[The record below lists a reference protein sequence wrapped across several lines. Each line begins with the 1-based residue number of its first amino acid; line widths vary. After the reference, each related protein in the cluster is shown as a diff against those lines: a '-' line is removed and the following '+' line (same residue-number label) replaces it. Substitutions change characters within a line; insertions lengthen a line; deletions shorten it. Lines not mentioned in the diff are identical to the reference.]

1 MQIPIISG
9 IYTDADA
16 DFRISYPINMRP
28 VVQDTG
34 VAAGYLR
41 PVEGATQIGSDG
53 PGVSR
58 GAINWDGVHYRV
70 MGDQLCSIDDI
81 GTVTQHGSVGDDGKQ
96 VTMVYSFD
104 ILAIASNLEL
114 FYFYP
119 TTVDDTG
126 WTYTLILEAGGF
138 KLIKVTDAD
147 LGDVIDVTWV
157 DGYFMTT
164 DGEFL
169 VITELNDPTDVNALK
184 YGSSEIDPD
193 PVVGLVKLRNEI
205 YAVNRYT
212 IEVFDNVGGQ
222 LFPFQRI
229 DSAQIQ
235 RGALGT
241 HCAIVYEEALAFVG
255 STPGESPGVY
265 MAANGRSQKISS
277 REIDEVLA
285 TFTEAQLEDVVM
297 ETVNDKSHAL
307 LWIRL
312 PDRTVA
318 YDLKA
323 TQTVGQP
330 VWYTMSSGTLDVPA
344 TYRPIDIIWCY
355 DKWQCG
361 DLDSFDIGIL
371 DDTIASHFGDTISW
385 EFGTRI
391 VYNESRGAL
400 FHSLELVSLTGRAPS
415 GESPVISTAYSLD
428 GRTWSQERIIDAGA
442 LGDRL
447 KRLIW
452 RRQGNMRNMRM
463 QRFRG
468 DSKAYL
474 AVNRL
479 EVELEALSR

>member
-41 PVEGATQIGSDG
+41 PVEGATQIGSAG

-58 GAINWDGVHYRV
+58 GAINWNGVHYRV
-70 MGDQLCSIDDI
+70 MGAQLCSIDVSGVI
-81 GTVTQHGSVGDDGKQ
+81 TQLGSVGDDGKQ
-96 VTMVYSFD
+96 VTMTYSFD
-104 ILAIASNLEL
+104 YLAIASNEDL
-114 FYFYP
+114 FLY
-119 TTVDDTG
+119 DG
-126 WTYTLILEAGGF
+126 ATLTQ
-138 KLIKVTDAD
+138 VTDVA
-147 LGDVIDVTWV
+147 LGTVLDVVWV

-169 VITELNDPTDVNALK
+169 IITELGDPFTVNPLK

-241 HCAIVYEEALAFVG
+241 HCAIVYEEVLAFLG
-255 STPGESPGVY
+255 SAPGESPGVY
-265 MAANGRSQKISS
+265 MAANGSSKKISS

-285 TFTEAQLEDVVM
+285 TYTEAELEDVVM
-297 ETVNDKSHAL
+297 ETVNDKSHSL

-312 PDRTVA
+312 PDRTIA
-318 YDLKA
+318 YDLKS
-323 TQTVGQP
+323 TQSVGQP
-330 VWYTMSSGTLDVPA
+330 VWYTMSSGTLAVPA
-344 TYRPIDIIWCY
+344 TYRPIDVIWCY

-361 DLDSFDIGIL
+361 DLDSFNLGNL
-371 DDTIASHFGDTISW
+371 DDTVSSHFGDTISW

-428 GRTWSQERIIDAGA
+428 GRTWSQERIIDAGE